1 MSTVLNQANYEN
13 FAEMLLGMTAAEKA
27 LYGLNTDKLIPGVGE
42 TLEDILT
49 QYSAAKNQ
57 FLDTIFDD
65 NQPVTVPDVDGDGV
79 DDVFNTSKEYVAY
92 ALKNGEC
99 IKIDG
104 EEVQVTPDNLTSVE
118 FVLRLL
124 NEKGLKQSDSFN
136 TVIKEFL
143 VQEIITVYGEPKYA
157 WVDVNDT
164 ANTGNADAKAQWY
177 TNLFN
182 RMNQGF
188 KALENG
194 LGASKEWLEYAFE
207 AGIVTLEQVDKN
219 FKWNGLDYR
228 TCTKIVEVTDDA
240 AVAKAEAEYNR
251 AMNDI
256 EAKDNIFDMEL
267 KNIDTEHNALQTE
280 YDVIKGVIDKNTK
293 VYYTH
298 FAHGCKMTHDELE
311 QTAKEKYGFKITHDG
326 FCLEF

>member
-1 MSTVLNQANYEN
+1 MRDGAIAFTTGEGENAINHLVTPENLTNIDFVL
-13 FAEMLLGMTAAEKA
+13 
-27 LYGLNTDKLIPGVGE
+27 
-42 TLEDILT
+42 
-49 QYSAAKNQ
+49 Q
-57 FLDTIFDD
+57 FL
-65 NQPVTVPDVDGDGV
+65 
-79 DDVFNTSKEYVAY
+79 KA
-92 ALKNGEC
+92 
-99 IKIDG
+99 
-104 EEVQVTPDNLTSVE
+104 
-118 FVLRLL
+118 
-124 NEKGLKQSDSFN
+124 KGLKQSESFN

-143 VQEIITVYGEPKYA
+143 VEEIIAVYGEPKYA
-157 WVDVNDT
+157 WVDQNDT

-194 LGASKEWLEYAFE
+194 LGASKEWMEYALE
-207 AGIVTLEQVDKN
+207 SGIVTIEQVDKN

-228 TCTKIVEVTDDA
+228 TCVKITEETDQA

-280 YDVIKGVIDKNTK
+280 YDVIKGVIDKNISRT
-293 VYYTH
+293 
-298 FAHGCKMTHDELE
+298 
-311 QTAKEKYGFKITHDG
+311 FK
-326 FCLEF
+326 FNQSA